1 MEDILVKDCTTIMD
15 HSPEENCWSVLEQIA
30 REGARRLL
38 QQALEKEVEEYL
50 NLHQSFR
57 NEEDRQSVVRNGYM
71 PERELITGMG
81 CVHLPLI
88 LRILHAIFNT

>member
-1 MEDILVKDCTTIMD
+1 MEDILLKDCTPNID
-15 HSPEENCWSVLEQIA
+15 HNPEENSWSVLEQIA

-38 QQALEKEVEEYL
+38 QQTLEKEVEEYL

-71 PERELITGMG
+71 PERAHHRYGSNQDKTTQSG
-81 CVHLPLI
+81 
-88 LRILHAIFNT
+88 